1 VLGLT
6 SSQLEACLEEEI
18 EGQDGDDGEGGSNG
32 GSRWTH
38 WNHDNGISRE
48 KVILLCRRASRQSG
62 GGETMLVGLQSD
74 EFSYVKPGL
83 LRNWAGLQSWN
94 YRVQSHG
101 VKEGKTKGLR
111 KKEDFILMFDDM
123 TETEIHAALAQ
134 SKVSTT
140 LAACDA
146 KPSGAPFLLPDD
158 IHFKADSLTSM

>member
-1 VLGLT
+1 
-6 SSQLEACLEEEI
+6 
-18 EGQDGDDGEGGSNG
+18 
-32 GSRWTH
+32 
-38 WNHDNGISRE
+38 
-48 KVILLCRRASRQSG
+48 
-62 GGETMLVGLQSD
+62 MLVGLQSD

-94 YRVQSHG
+94 YRVQSHS

-123 TETEIHAALAQ
+123 TDAEILASLAQ